1 MASYQSITIVGNVGG
16 EPEKRMTQGGKAVAN
31 FNVAVNEK
39 RGGEDHTEWFRCV
52 AWEKTADVAAQYVHK
67 GDQVMIVGRLQTRK
81 WTDDKGQERSA
92 VEVVVDRLV
101 LLGGRRDSQSDGAAA
116 TRPAAGRQTVP
127 NGNAWGQPA
136 GGGAPPTDSGWG
148 DPVPF

>member
-52 AWEKTADVAAQYVHK
+52 AWEKTADVAAQYLHK

-101 LLGGRRDSQSDGAAA
+101 LLGGRRDSQSDGPAAN
-116 TRPAAGRQTVP
+116 RPAAGRGTAP
-127 NGNAWGQPA
+127 AGNAWGQPA
-136 GGGAPPTDSGWG
+136 PSAATPPDPGWG
-148 DPVPF
+148 DIPF